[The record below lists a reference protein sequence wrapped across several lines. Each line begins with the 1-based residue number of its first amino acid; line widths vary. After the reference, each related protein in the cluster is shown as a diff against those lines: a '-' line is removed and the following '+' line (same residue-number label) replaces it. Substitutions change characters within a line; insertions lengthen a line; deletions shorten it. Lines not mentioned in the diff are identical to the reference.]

1 MSKYLV
7 TFPNMFEYAKFKENF
22 KDYFQDTNKVEIV
35 HHSRT
40 FCNISTRPHNQ
51 FYHLLLS
58 RNCPGIK
65 IVLKQQHKHRTN
77 YIEL

>member
-1 MSKYLV
+1 MITYLV
-7 TFPNMFEYAKFKENF
+7 TFPNVFEHAKFKENF

-40 FCNISTRPHNQ
+40 FCTISTRPHNQ

-58 RNCPGIK
+58 RNCHGIK
-65 IVLKQQHKHRTN
+65 IMLKQRRKHKIN